1 MSTQTSTVVNLMA
14 ARHAKLR
21 QPNMVDEYAKLSKLH
36 GITLNTG
43 RFHSQ
48 TPVQKTHSW
57 LTTLFVVL
65 AHMAAIYL
73 FITQTPIEKIIVTP
87 AKPMMVNLI
96 APPAPEPE
104 LVPVIEPIKQQFF
117 SA

>member
-14 ARHAKLR
+14 ARHAKVR
-21 QPNMVDEYAKLSKLH
+21 QPDAVNEHATLTRLQALPLNRARLH
-36 GITLNTG
+36 NSAPIQNT
-43 RFHSQ
+43 HA
-48 TPVQKTHSW
+48 W

-87 AKPMMVNLI
+87 A
-96 APPAPEPE
+96 
-104 LVPVIEPIKQQFF
+104 
-117 SA
+117 